1 MPVDFVFSAVVLCSV
16 VLHCIGLI
24 MSGSVVMMIASF
36 FPNRGGLCLPL
47 VVILGY
53 YRSALCLAYY
63 YFDWVDKRDYAHF
76 FVSFLLKVN
85 LFPSSYHKLVHI
97 MQISYKGKSI
107 FLG

>member
-63 YFDWVDKRDYAHF
+63 YFDWVCIYDYCKRCLQCGIIYIAHF
-76 FVSFLLKVN
+76 
-85 LFPSSYHKLVHI
+85 
-97 MQISYKGKSI
+97 I
-107 FLG
+107 FSLC